1 MNNATDRNPTTR
13 PPAASPRRPARL
25 LLAGL
30 AAGVLAHGAD
40 AQDNTIG
47 AEALRSLAVAAV
59 EQQLPESDIARGANR
74 TEVEAGSIDSRL
86 RLAACA
92 LTPQVQ
98 VDLTRGSGRYN
109 ARVSCPAPA
118 PWSLYVPIEVRVFR
132 DVVVSNRAME
142 RGQTIG
148 ASDLRLEERNV
159 LATGAGALM
168 NLEDAVG
175 FSLRRNVPVNAM
187 LNSGTVE
194 PPLLVRRGDRIQ
206 VSVRAGGINVSAVG
220 EALRDG
226 RLGER
231 IPVRNIQ
238 SKRVVE
244 AVVTGAGRGEAT

>member
-1 MNNATDRNPTTR
+1 MNNATARNPTT
-13 PPAASPRRPARL
+13 PLPAANRRKPAWL
-25 LLAGL
+25 LV
-30 AAGVLAHGAD
+30 AAVAANALFHGAY

-59 EQQLPESDIARGANR
+59 ERQLPEADIARGANR
-74 TEVEAGSIDSRL
+74 TEVEAGSLDSRL

-109 ARVSCPAPA
+109 ARISCPAPS

-142 RGQTIG
+142 RGQTMG

-159 LATGAGALM
+159 LAAGAGALM
-168 NLEDAVG
+168 SLEDAVG

-226 RLGER
+226 RRGER
-231 IPVRNIQ
+231 IPVRNIE